1 MLGERLKRFRLA
13 RGMTI
18 KQLCAAIDH
27 LVSSTSL
34 SKYER
39 GAAQPSAKILNRI
52 AAAYGIKSAQLWGEP
67 TCNVE
72 SIAFRKRSKLGIK
85 EEKQIKAFVAEE
97 IEKRV
102 WLLEQFPQQN
112 TFDLPIRGIKINKL
126 IDTEEAAFKLRD
138 TLNLGIDPI
147 GNLTSVLEDQ
157 GIFIIQVKA
166 SEGFDGISSIVH
178 YDDNNHTTAA
188 IAIRWGTPGD
198 RQRLT
203 LTHEL
208 GHLILDI
215 KEGVDHEKATYRF
228 GAAFL
233 APTEQFH
240 KDVGKK
246 RNNVKIDEL
255 CYLKKKYGMS
265 IQAILFRLKDLR
277 IITNSYYKEWCFN
290 INKLGWKKHEPVELQ
305 PEKPGRFHQQICYA
319 LSEELITQKDSTYLF
334 NQTGQTSPE
343 ITNSLRYGFL
353 EKSKKERDRI
363 LNKQAKEMANFYEND
378 IEWREWEGAFLES
391 DNFDHLSSALAF
403 KS

>member
-13 RGMTI
+13 RGMTLM
-18 KQLCAAIDH
+18 QLSAAIDH

-85 EEKQIKAFVAEE
+85 EERQIKAFVAEE

-102 WLLEQFPQQN
+102 WLLEQFPEQN
-112 TFDLPIRGIKINKL
+112 TFELPIRKIKINEL
-126 IDTEEAAFKLRD
+126 IDVEEAACKLRK

-157 GIFIIQVKA
+157 GVFIIEVNA
-166 SEGFDGISSIVH
+166 SESFDGFSSIVQ
-178 YDDNNHTTAA
+178 YDDKNHSTGV
-188 IAIRWGTPGD
+188 IAIRLGIPGD

-215 KEGVDHEKATYRF
+215 KDGIDHEDTAFRF

-233 APTEQFH
+233 APAEQLY
-240 KDVGKK
+240 KDVG
-246 RNNVKIDEL
+246 RQSQNVHKDEL

-265 IQAILFRLKDLR
+265 IQAMLFRLKDLK
-277 IITNSYYKEWCFN
+277 IITNSYYEWWCIE
-290 INKLGWKKHEPVELQ
+290 INRLGWRKHEPVELQ
-305 PEKPGRFHQQICYA
+305 SEKPGRFHQQICYA
-319 LSEELITQKDSTYLF
+319 LSEELITKKDSNYLL
-334 NQTGQTSPE
+334 NQTGETSPE
-343 ITNSLRYGFL
+343 KSNSIRSEFFG
-353 EKSKKERDRI
+353 KSKKERQSI
-363 LNKQAKEMANFYEND
+363 LSKQAKEMSDFYEND

-391 DNFDHLSSALAF
+391 ENA
-403 KS
+403 

>member
-18 KQLCAAIDH
+18 TQLCAAIDH
-27 LVSSTSL
+27 LVSSTIL

-39 GAAQPSAKILNRI
+39 GTAQPSVKVLNRI
-52 AAAYGIKSAQLWGEP
+52 AATYGIKSAQLWGEP

-72 SIAFRKRSKLGIK
+72 SIAFRKRSKLGVR
-85 EEKQIKAFVAEE
+85 EENQIKAFVAEE
-97 IEKRV
+97 VEKRV
-102 WLLEQFPQQN
+102 WLLEQFPEQN

-147 GNLTSVLEDQ
+147 GNLTCVLEDQ
-157 GIFIIQVKA
+157 GVLIIEVKA
-166 SEGFDGISSIVH
+166 SEGFDGFSSIVN
-178 YDDNNHTTAA
+178 YDDKNHSTAV
-188 IAIRWGTPGD
+188 IATRFGMKGD

-215 KEGVDHEKATYRF
+215 KDRVDHEKVTYRF

-233 APTEQFH
+233 APAEQFH

-246 RNNVKIDEL
+246 RNNVQIDEL

-265 IQAILFRLKDLR
+265 IQAILFRLKDLK
-277 IITNSYYKEWCFN
+277 IITNSYYKKWCLN

-305 PEKPGRFHQQICYA
+305 PEKPHRFHQQICYA

-334 NQTGQTSPE
+334 NQTGHTSPE
-343 ITNSLRYGFL
+343 ITNNIRFGFL

-363 LNKQAKEMANFYEND
+363 LSKQAKEMSDFYEND

-391 DNFDHLSSALAF
+391 ENT
-403 KS
+403 